1 MILGD
6 GICAPSLSDLK
17 DLPSPILIHTIP
29 HSIDNEI
36 ATECPIECAPFI
48 YPMLDWSNEPLLA
61 VIVTLGGCVVV
72 PLCHALL
79 WGVFRVRLALWKQ
92 LKEAK
97 NEKKL
102 SVKAEINIIEHGQHI
117 GTDDNLVMRKVSNH
131 NDQEV
136 LKQQD
141 SRVPKEHLASR
152 KVPTQ

>member
-1 MILGD
+1 
-6 GICAPSLSDLK
+6 
-17 DLPSPILIHTIP
+17 
-29 HSIDNEI
+29 
-36 ATECPIECAPFI
+36 
-48 YPMLDWSNEPLLA
+48 MLDWSNEPLLA
-61 VIVTLGGCVVV
+61 VIVTLGGCVAV
-72 PLCHALL
+72 PLCHTVL

-97 NEKKL
+97 NEKNL
-102 SVKAEINIIEHGQHI
+102 SVKAEINITEHGQHI